1 MFCGILGLVIFVEKK
16 FGLIL
21 RMVWIFDVDLIEMNE
36 EVVVVVEGEEEK
48 WDCYY
53 DDEIVDLRGRGGVWK
68 VDCLNLNDKGL
79 GIGRE
84 KGRMGEKEERE
95 MIIFFV

>member
-48 WDCYY
+48 
-53 DDEIVDLRGRGGVWK
+53 
-68 VDCLNLNDKGL
+68 
-79 GIGRE
+79 
-84 KGRMGEKEERE
+84 
-95 MIIFFV
+95 